1 MKKLQKCALVLVTV
15 VAIVY
20 ILRWVLG
27 CGGLSSKEYLEIDS
41 TELRTGD
48 LLLRMGLGGESYT
61 VEMMSGGDYS
71 HVGLAL
77 QTDSG
82 WMVVHAVPGEAA
94 EGEEEWLKCERI
106 TAYYDRDHAQDGCIA
121 RVMCSDSVAKRATA
135 YALAKQQARVL
146 FDNDYEADD
155 STLLYC
161 TELVWRAYKSVGID
175 LIENRRHDL
184 LVGPAKDPVM
194 YPEDVLRSKHVKM
207 IKRLRINHIMNH

>member
-1 MKKLQKCALVLVTV
+1 MKKLRKCVYVLVTV

-20 ILRWVLG
+20 IMRWALG
-27 CGGLSSKEYLEIDS
+27 CGGLSSKEYLAIDS
-41 TELRTGD
+41 SELRTGD

-61 VEMMSGGDYS
+61 VQMMSRGDYS

-94 EGEEEWLKCERI
+94 EGEEEWLKCESI
-106 TAYYDRDHAQDGCIA
+106 NKYYDRDHAQDGCIA
-121 RVMCSDSVAKRATA
+121 RVMCSDSVARQATA

-146 FDNDYEADD
+146 FDNDYSADD
-155 STLLYC
+155 STFLYC
-161 TELVWRAYKSVGID
+161 TELVWRAYRSVGID

-194 YPEDVLRSKHVKM
+194 YPEDVLCSKHVKM
-207 IKRLRINHIMNH
+207 IRLFEVKSEE